1 MNLLS
6 RGIFVLASIVVWSI
20 VTSPAASAAGVV
32 GTGTPDSCDSNVFG
46 MALAG
51 GGTVSF
57 NCGEAPH
64 TILAPTNVI
73 QDDTTILGDNK
84 IILTGEHVRQLFIV
98 EEGKSL
104 TLQDITLLDGESTPG
119 GCISVNVN
127 SRLVTHNVIF
137 RGCRDTSGLLGGGAV
152 YNLGTFTATH
162 TLFEGNHADRNGGAV
177 FNRGTFSTFFVLFD
191 ANTAGNR
198 SGAIEN
204 RGDGMVLVNDST
216 FRGNQAQ
223 DGGGAI
229 GNMLSVPTTTG
240 SFTIRRSLFVDN
252 SSLASGGA
260 VTNEAGVMVIENS
273 TFARNT
279 SNQGGG
285 VYSTSTAHT
294 TIQFSTF
301 SGNRADTGGA
311 IYRPLTGLVQLGTSI
326 VAGSSNEAGSTDQLE
341 CDGPLLVSLGYNL
354 IEDGSCIDGSS
365 GTDIRNESPQLG
377 ELLDNGGF
385 SLTLLPGDTSP
396 ALDKVPADQCT
407 ARDQRFAMRSC
418 NCDIGAAERG
428 GLLDSAYM
436 PRVAR

>member
-1 MNLLS
+1 
-6 RGIFVLASIVVWSI
+6 
-20 VTSPAASAAGVV
+20 
-32 GTGTPDSCDSNVFG
+32 
-46 MALAG
+46 
-51 GGTVSF
+51 
-57 NCGEAPH
+57 
-64 TILAPTNVI
+64 
-73 QDDTTILGDNK
+73 
-84 IILTGEHVRQLFIV
+84 
-98 EEGKSL
+98 
-104 TLQDITLLDGESTPG
+104 
-119 GCISVNVN
+119 
-127 SRLVTHNVIF
+127 
-137 RGCRDTSGLLGGGAV
+137 
-152 YNLGTFTATH
+152 
-162 TLFEGNHADRNGGAV
+162 
-177 FNRGTFSTFFVLFD
+177 
-191 ANTAGNR
+191 
-198 SGAIEN
+198 
-204 RGDGMVLVNDST
+204 
-216 FRGNQAQ
+216 
-223 DGGGAI
+223 
-229 GNMLSVPTTTG
+229 
-240 SFTIRRSLFVDN
+240 
-252 SSLASGGA
+252 
-260 VTNEAGVMVIENS
+260 MVIENS

-354 IEDGSCIDGSS
+354 IEDGSCIDGSN

-407 ARDQRFAMRSC
+407 ARDQRFAMRSG